1 MSSTAPRAGAREW
14 AGLAVL
20 ALPVL
25 LLALDNSVLFL
36 AAPHLGADLRP
47 SATQLLWIMDVYG
60 FMVAGFMI
68 TMGTLGDRIGRRRLL
83 LTGAAAFAGASV
95 LAAYAASPEMMIV
108 ARMLLGVT
116 GATLGPSALALIGMM
131 FADPRQRAMAFGI
144 FTACFMGGAA
154 LGPVVGG
161 VLLESFWWGSV
172 FLLGVPVMAILLVA
186 GPLVLPEYRDTAAG
200 RVDLASVGLSL
211 AAIMPVIYGLKEIA
225 DEPARAVPYAA
236 VVVGLAFGLW
246 FVRRQRSLE
255 TPLLDLALF
264 KGRGFAAALAILL
277 LTGIVQSG
285 LYLFVSQYL
294 QLVEGMA
301 PLKAGLWLVPP
312 TLALGVGSV
321 LAPVVARR
329 FRSSHVMGAGLGLAG
344 AGLLAMAA
352 ADGLGL
358 LMTGVVIGFFGTA
371 PVSVFVFDLIV
382 GAAPVEK
389 AGSASAIAQTSGEF
403 GIALGV
409 ATLGSL
415 GTAVYGSRIDVPGQV
430 PAGAR
435 ETAADSLSG
444 AVEAAA
450 DLPAAVAADLLR
462 AAHAAFSD
470 ALAAVSVT
478 SAALVLALA
487 AVSLVALRSVALA
500 GEDAGKKARGDAGE
514 TAEGD
519 AGEKSG
525 EDVPQ
530 PAAEAHPEKLAIPDA

>member
-1 MSSTAPRAGAREW
+1 MSSTAPPDAGARAGAREW

-47 SATQLLWIMDVYG
+47 SGTQLLWIMDVYG

-68 TMGTLGDRIGRRRLL
+68 TMGTLGDRVGRRRLL

-95 LAAYAASPEMMIV
+95 LAAYSANPEMMIV
-108 ARMLLGVT
+108 ARALLGVT
-116 GATLGPSALALIGMM
+116 GATLGPSALALIGTM
-131 FADPRQRAMAFGI
+131 FGDPRQRAMAFGI

-172 FLLGVPVMAILLVA
+172 FLLGVPVMVILLVA
-186 GPLVLPEYRDTAAG
+186 GSLILPEYRDTAAG
-200 RVDLASVGLSL
+200 RVDLISVALSL

-225 DEPARAVPYAA
+225 DEPGRAVPYVA
-236 VVVGLAFGLW
+236 VVIGLGFGMW

-255 TPLLDLALF
+255 TPLLDMALF
-264 KGRGFAAALAILL
+264 KGRGFTAALAILL

-294 QLVEGMA
+294 QMIEGMS

-312 TLALGVGSV
+312 ALALAAGSV

-329 FRSSHVMGAGLGLAG
+329 FRPSHVMGAGLALGA
-344 AGLLAMAA
+344 AGLLVTAA

-382 GAAPVEK
+382 GTAPVEK
-389 AGSASAIAQTSGEF
+389 AGSASAVAQTSGEF

-430 PAGAR
+430 PAGSR

-444 AVEAAA
+444 AMEVAAG
-450 DLPAAVAADLLR
+450 LPAAVAADLLR
-462 AAHAAFSD
+462 AAHAAFTD
-470 ALAAVSVT
+470 ALAAVSVA
-478 SAALVLALA
+478 SAALMIALA
-487 AVSLVALRSVALA
+487 VVSLAVLRSVRLA
-500 GEDAGKKARGDAGE
+500 GEDVRGPE
-514 TAEGD
+514 QAEPATGTRSEEITVGD
-519 AGEKSG
+519 G
-525 EDVPQ
+525 
-530 PAAEAHPEKLAIPDA
+530 

>member
-1 MSSTAPRAGAREW
+1 MSLTASPEAGARAGARQW

-47 SATQLLWIMDVYG
+47 SGTQLLWIMDVYG

-83 LTGAAAFAGASV
+83 LTGAAAFGAASV
-95 LAAYAASPEMMIV
+95 LAAYAANPEMMIA
-108 ARMLLGVT
+108 ARVLLGVT
-116 GATLGPSALALIGMM
+116 GATLGPSALALIGTM
-131 FADPRQRAMAFGI
+131 FTDPRQRAMAFGI

-172 FLLGVPVMAILLVA
+172 FLLGVPVMLLLLVA
-186 GPLVLPEYRDTAAG
+186 GSVLLPEYRDTAAG
-200 RVDLASVGLSL
+200 RVDLVSVALSL
-211 AAIMPVIYGLKEIA
+211 ATIMPVIYGLKELA
-225 DEPARAVPYAA
+225 DEPARPVPYAA
-236 VVVGLAFGLW
+236 VVAGVAFGLW

-255 TPLLDLALF
+255 TPLLDMALF
-264 KGRGFAAALAILL
+264 KGRGFTAALAILL
-277 LTGIVQSG
+277 LTGVVQSG

-312 TLALGVGSV
+312 TVALGAGSV
-321 LAPVVARR
+321 LAPLAARR
-329 FRSSHVMGAGLGLAG
+329 FRPSHVLGAGLGLAG
-344 AGLLAMAA
+344 AGLLVLAA

-358 LMTGVVIGFFGTA
+358 LMTGLVIGYFGTA
-371 PVSVFVFDLIV
+371 PVGVFVFDLIV

-389 AGSASAIAQTSGEF
+389 AGSASAVAQTAGEF

-430 PAGAR
+430 PPGSR

-444 AVEAAA
+444 AVETAAG
-450 DLPAAVAADLLR
+450 LPAAVAADLLR
-462 AAHAAFSD
+462 AAHAAFGD
-470 ALAAVSVT
+470 ALT
-478 SAALVLALA
+478 
-487 AVSLVALRSVALA
+487 AVSLASAILVITLSAVSLSVLRSVRLG
-500 GEDAGKKARGDAGE
+500 GENASTDAGAEEPASGTRREEVTAGG
-514 TAEGD
+514 A
-519 AGEKSG
+519 
-525 EDVPQ
+525 
-530 PAAEAHPEKLAIPDA
+530 